1 MRSQNLSDLP
11 VGNRPANSQPMR
23 ELTFGGRESTY
34 ADLDLL
40 FRPNP
45 VTGDLNPIRDVDA
58 VKKSVQNLVLTNF
71 QERPFQPEIG
81 SGVRGLLF
89 EPADDITI
97 HGIEEAVRRVLANF
111 EPRARILEVDSVFD
125 EGLNAYRLTLEFQVI
140 TTGQV
145 ATTTIVL
152 ERTR

>member
-1 MRSQNLSDLP
+1 
-11 VGNRPANSQPMR
+11 
-23 ELTFGGRESTY
+23 
-34 ADLDLL
+34 
-40 FRPNP
+40 